1 MPQLQLP
8 IFPVGTTPIT
18 SEIAF
23 ECRDGKVIYVNGH
36 LPVFQHEEKDLASF
50 RLFTSQLIVQ
60 GVVQQC
66 DIVRVFGVPRITVT
80 RAVKL

>member
-1 MPQLQLP
+1 MRKKTWR
-8 IFPVGTTPIT
+8 V
-18 SEIAF
+18 
-23 ECRDGKVIYVNGH
+23 
-36 LPVFQHEEKDLASF
+36 F

-80 RAVKL
+80 RAVKLYREQGPKGFFRRRRVRSGGVLKGETIAKRRRCWRPARACR